1 MSGGPSECLKRE
13 RHMLIVICVAAA
25 AAAAVVAYA
34 QVQRRSPEAST
45 ASLRAVRELAAVVL
59 VLVKAVEGVVD
70 VLAHQRVQAAPATT
84 GWRYRNYDEFD
95 EDEQR

>member
-1 MSGGPSECLKRE
+1 
-13 RHMLIVICVAAA
+13 MLIVICVAGA

-34 QVQRRSPEAST
+34 QIQRRSPEAST

-70 VLAHQRVQAAPATT
+70 VLGHQRFQAAPATT
-84 GWRYRNYDEFD
+84 GWRSPGPSSGREV
-95 EDEQR
+95 

>member
-1 MSGGPSECLKRE
+1 
-13 RHMLIVICVAAA
+13 MLVVICV

-59 VLVKAVEGVVD
+59 ILVEAVEAVVD
-70 VLAHQRVQAAPATT
+70 VLDHQRVHAAPATT
-84 GWRYRNYDEFD
+84 GWGYRRSYEFD
-95 EDEQR
+95 EDER

>member
-1 MSGGPSECLKRE
+1 
-13 RHMLIVICVAAA
+13 MLIVICVAGA

-34 QVQRRSPEAST
+34 QIQRRSPEAST

-70 VLAHQRVQAAPATT
+70 VLAHQRVQTAPATT
-84 GWRYRNYDEFD
+84 GWSYRNSYGFDD
-95 EDEQR
+95 EDER